1 MWSKLKQDEK
11 DEHYQYLKERVSI
24 QHELIRRQD
33 ILFKNRQAKIE
44 QKRWQV
50 WWSVAS
56 IFYLSSGFWYHKWF
70 LNMNWNNFYY
80 TIPTLVLI
88 FILVL
93 VFDVTN
99 DF

>member
-33 ILFKNRQAKIE
+33 ILFKNHQAKIE

-50 WWSVAS
+50 W
-56 IFYLSSGFWYHKWF
+56 
-70 LNMNWNNFYY
+70 
-80 TIPTLVLI
+80 
-88 FILVL
+88 
-93 VFDVTN
+93 
-99 DF
+99 

>member
-50 WWSVAS
+50 WWSIAYS
-56 IFYLSSGFWYHKWF
+56 IF
-70 LNMNWNNFYY
+70 
-80 TIPTLVLI
+80 V
-88 FILVL
+88 LVL
-93 VFDVTN
+93 VFWRHKQFFKHDLKQFLLN
-99 DF
+99 HSNLS

>member
-50 WWSVAS
+50 WRS
-56 IFYLSSGFWYHKWF
+56 IAYS
-70 LNMNWNNFYY
+70 
-80 TIPTLVLI
+80 I

-93 VFDVTN
+93 VF
-99 DF
+99 

>member
-11 DEHYQYLKERVSI
+11 DEHYEYLKERVSI

-50 WWSVAS
+50 RQS
-56 IFYLSSGFWYHKWF
+56 IAYS
-70 LNMNWNNFYY
+70 
-80 TIPTLVLI
+80 I

-93 VFDVTN
+93 VF
-99 DF
+99 

>member
-11 DEHYQYLKERVSI
+11 DEHYEYLKERVSI

-33 ILFKNRQAKIE
+33 ILFKNHQAKIE

-50 WWSVAS
+50 WWSIAYS
-56 IFYLSSGFWYHKWF
+56 
-70 LNMNWNNFYY
+70 
-80 TIPTLVLI
+80 I

-93 VFDVTN
+93 VFWCHKQFLNMTWN
-99 DF
+99 SFY

>member
-50 WWSVAS
+50 WWSIAYS
-56 IFYLSSGFWYHKWF
+56 IF
-70 LNMNWNNFYY
+70 
-80 TIPTLVLI
+80 TLVLA
-88 FILVL
+88 FWRHKQFFKHDLKQFL
-93 VFDVTN
+93 LN
-99 DF
+99 HSNLS